1 MIILTPRLLF
11 YWLFIPVLL
20 VWLIS
25 LDLPIPQKRSI
36 YMDRYL
42 LTAMPAFV
50 ILVAWGGVSLL
61 QRRRWVGIV
70 ALSFVVAAQALA
82 LRNYYFDPQ
91 YAREDWQAA
100 LAYVTA
106 QRQAEDVLLLR
117 PNHTLPLA
125 TYVGGAFPFEEFPF
139 LFYEDE
145 RREYLSQEMG
155 PRMAGVA
162 QDWRR
167 AWLISSVDN
176 TNPHGFPH
184 QRNAALTRVG
194 EEDAIKV
201 WLDAHYVQ
209 LGEMSFTGV
218 WITLYDLSQTV

>member
-1 MIILTPRLLF
+1 
-11 YWLFIPVLL
+11 
-20 VWLIS
+20 
-25 LDLPIPQKRSI
+25 
-36 YMDRYL
+36 
-42 LTAMPAFV
+42 
-50 ILVAWGGVSLL
+50 
-61 QRRRWVGIV
+61 
-70 ALSFVVAAQALA
+70 
-82 LRNYYFDPQ
+82 
-91 YAREDWQAA
+91 
-100 LAYVTA
+100 
-106 QRQAEDVLLLR
+106 
-117 PNHTLPLA
+117 
-125 TYVGGAFPFEEFPF
+125 
-139 LFYEDE
+139 
-145 RREYLSQEMG
+145 
-155 PRMAGVA
+155 MAGVA